1 MDCSTPGLPVHRQ
14 LLYSVGRFYFLYI
27 LSSHCCFNDG
37 HSDWCEVVPHCSFD
51 LIIHNVK
58 HLFMCLLAIYL
69 SIYIYVLWRNVC
81 LVLLLIFQLGCLC
94 LLLNCIKYLHILQ
107 ITPYQFHHLEIFSPI
122 PYVVFLFSDGFLCC
136 AKACTFD

>member
-1 MDCSTPGLPVHRQ
+1 MMA
-14 LLYSVGRFYFLYI
+14 I
-27 LSSHCCFNDG
+27 LTGVKSYLT
-37 HSDWCEVVPHCSFD
+37 VVLICIS

-58 HLFMCLLAIYL
+58 HLFMCLLAIYIYIYIYL
-69 SIYIYVLWRNVC
+69 SICLSIYLYIYVLWRNVC

-107 ITPYQFHHLEIFSPI
+107 ITPCQGYHLEIFSPI

-136 AKACTFD
+136 AKACTFDWVPFVYFVFIYIVLGD